1 MLFFGGV
8 HKGGGIPVSSYAA
21 INFRWNSKV
30 AMASVM
36 TTAAAAAALPHLPS
50 IIDYYMALLEK
61 RLPLGTLMSVFHGH
75 V

>member
-1 MLFFGGV
+1 MA
-8 HKGGGIPVSSYAA
+8 KA

-36 TTAAAAAALPHLPS
+36 TTAHLPPS

>member
-1 MLFFGGV
+1 M

-36 TTAAAAAALPHLPS
+36 TTAAAALPHLPS